1 MAKYSSEQI
10 DAFHLAYRSMPATL
24 TVVDVARQM
33 RVPANTLRNWI
44 KKNGWERDLSAEVR
58 RRTNIAVTKAA
69 LGLDTSRPL
78 NDEESAIADR
88 VALNVAI
95 MTQHQDWLGGFGK
108 VLNELLQ
115 QLTLQVTDNVVAVMD
130 KETGEYKAAVKSLA
144 GSIPEARQLMATFS
158 DYSKAQM
165 LAHGINGE
173 SDEADID
180 TVLRELAEEAAA
192 HMPDGNASTE

>member
-1 MAKYSSEQI
+1 MAKYSQEQV
-10 DAFHLAYRSMPATL
+10 DAFHLIYRSMPATL

-33 RVPANTLRNWI
+33 RVPPNTLRNWI
-44 KKNGWERDLSAEVR
+44 KKHGWERDLSAEVR

-88 VALNVAI
+88 VTLNVVI
-95 MTQHQDWLGGFGK
+95 MTQHQEWLGGFGS
-108 VLNELLQ
+108 VLNKLLE
-115 QLTLQVTDNVVAVMD
+115 QLTQQVAENVVAVPD
-130 KETGEYKAAVKSLA
+130 KDTGGYKTAVKSLTS
-144 GSIPEARQLMATFS
+144 SIPEARQLMATFT

-165 LAHGINGE
+165 LAHGITGE

-192 HMPDGNASTE
+192 HIPVEATATT